1 MYYSLEI
8 FAYISYYLFVTLLCK
23 DIHSFKEANSFF
35 VTLKDLQT
43 TVWKFLD
50 FPTTDILCEI
60 NPSASKTTSFKTAV
74 FVAFQLTKCFHV
86 KSDWLENSQ
95 IFTLFPFFAAFLH
108 YIKKCQMNGYFVSAL
123 SCTRSPTW
131 IVHKTL
137 LSSPVSLKFPNF
149 SQREIYGHGWNE
161 LSKTLSVGRVLD
173 FSSLI
178 IAFLNRQNEIA
189 MKSVCW

>member
-1 MYYSLEI
+1 M
-8 FAYISYYLFVTLLCK
+8 
-23 DIHSFKEANSFF
+23 NS
-35 VTLKDLQT
+35 
-43 TVWKFLD
+43 
-50 FPTTDILCEI
+50 
-60 NPSASKTTSFKTAV
+60 SASKTTSSKTAV
-74 FVAFQLTKCFHV
+74 FEAFWLTKCFHV
-86 KSDWLENSQ
+86 KSDWLEKFSN
-95 IFTLFPFFAAFLH
+95 FHTVPLFFAAFLH